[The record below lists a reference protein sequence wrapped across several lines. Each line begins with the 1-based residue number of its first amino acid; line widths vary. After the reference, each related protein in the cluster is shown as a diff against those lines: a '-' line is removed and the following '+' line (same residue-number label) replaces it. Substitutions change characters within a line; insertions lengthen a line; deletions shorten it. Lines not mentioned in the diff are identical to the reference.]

1 MTGQTR
7 SDNPRNLTRRIV
19 DVLGREIVTGRYTV
33 EHPFPVEAE
42 LCVRFSASRPIVREA
57 VKMLTAKSLLRA
69 RQRSGTAVLPEDGWN
84 LLDPDVLRWMLERPF
99 ALDLLID
106 FTQMR
111 LAIEPCAAALAA
123 RQATPAQLA
132 QIGAAIAR
140 MYAAERGEDD
150 PLEADIG
157 FHTAILAASGN
168 RFMRQFT
175 GLSETTLRFSIL
187 RTNAQKGVVRA
198 SAEEH
203 DCVAQ
208 AILAGD
214 AEFAAR
220 AMSELIKGALDLL
233 LVADAGS

>member
-1 MTGQTR
+1 M
-7 SDNPRNLTRRIV
+7 DA
-19 DVLGREIVTGRYTV
+19 LGREIVTARYTLDS
-33 EHPFPVEAE
+33 PFPVEAE
-42 LCVRFSASRPIVREA
+42 LCVRFGASRPIVREA
-57 VKMLTAKSLLRA
+57 VKMLTAKGLLLA
-69 RQRSGTAVLPEDGWN
+69 RQRSGTVVLAEDRWN

-99 ALDLLID
+99 SLDLLVD

-111 LAIEPCAAALAA
+111 LAIEPRAAALVA
-123 RQATPAQLA
+123 RQATAEQRSL
-132 QIGAAIAR
+132 IGDAIAR
-140 MYAAERGEDD
+140 MYAAERGEED

-203 DCVAQ
+203 DRVVR
-208 AILAGD
+208 AILAAD
-214 AEFAAR
+214 AEGAAH
-220 AMSELIKGALDLL
+220 AMSELIQGVLELL
-233 LVADAGS
+233 LAADVSP